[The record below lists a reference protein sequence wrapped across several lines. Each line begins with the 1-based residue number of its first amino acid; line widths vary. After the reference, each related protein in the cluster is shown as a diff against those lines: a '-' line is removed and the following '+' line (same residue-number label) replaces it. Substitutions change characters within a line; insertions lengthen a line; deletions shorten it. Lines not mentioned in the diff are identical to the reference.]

1 AVFATHYHQLTQLE
15 ETLPGVKNY
24 SVAVKEDRG
33 SITFIRT
40 VVPGATDKSYG
51 VHVARLAVEFILDL
65 LAGGWSEAEIL
76 QNYPRLTHEDIQACL
91 SYASAL
97 VSTANPALL

>member
-1 AVFATHYHQLTQLE
+1 MSWHERIVADPKVLTGKPVIKG
-15 ETLPGVKNY
+15 T
-24 SVAVKEDRG
+24 
-33 SITFIRT
+33 
-40 VVPGATDKSYG
+40 
-51 VHVARLAVEFILDL
+51 RLAVEFILDL

-97 VSTANPALL
+97 IKSEKVFPIKVLQEEL